1 MRSEA
6 RTGDEE
12 VQVIVDRDSVS
23 QLGLTT
29 EDVALTVAGAMRGDR
44 LPELRTS
51 DREITMRL
59 AFRESDRQSVE
70 DLAACR
76 LRCRTARGWSS
87 APWPT
92 SSCARAT
99 ARSSASTG

>member
-6 RTGDEE
+6 GSGEQE
-12 VQVIVDRDSVS
+12 VQVIVNRDRAS

-29 EDVALTVAGAMRGDR
+29 QDIAMTVAGAMRGDR

-51 DREITMRL
+51 ERELTMRL

-70 DLAACR
+70 DLASRARRC
-76 LRCRTARGWSS
+76 CRTARAPSS
-87 APWPT
+87 APSPT
-92 SSCARAT
+92 SS
-99 ARSSASTG
+99 